1 MKKQHDVDK
10 RFDKLLQMMA
20 TQPEPSGKPVKEAR
34 TSKQAAGAVGR
45 RSRGARPAAAGT
57 GGKAIQT
64 VAASAIDLAPRPL
77 KPGLDQFTDRGG
89 AVDALAGG
97 VGGHRLIQ
105 RTRQPDRP

>member
-1 MKKQHDVDK
+1 MTHWPHV
-10 RFDKLLQMMA
+10 
-20 TQPEPSGKPVKEAR
+20 TNKPRADCIHGDR
-34 TSKQAAGAVGR
+34 GGLDGRRGPRADAAGAVGR
-45 RSRGARPAAAGT
+45 GSRGARAAAADAGR
-57 GGKAIQT
+57 KAIQA